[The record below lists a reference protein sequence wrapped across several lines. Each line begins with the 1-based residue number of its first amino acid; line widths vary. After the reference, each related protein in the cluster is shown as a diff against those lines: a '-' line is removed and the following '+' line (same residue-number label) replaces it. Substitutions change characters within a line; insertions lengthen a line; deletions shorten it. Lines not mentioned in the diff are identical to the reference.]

1 MIVSDQIDVIL
12 PPFPQQEKAL
22 EHAYEMINYLVLD
35 ENNEMIRI
43 KAVEYALAALM
54 YGSKMTNCDIVL
66 SLEGLRSSLLHIR
79 KQDRDRL
86 I

>member
-1 MIVSDQIDVIL
+1 MIVSDQIDVIF

-22 EHAYEMINYLVLD
+22 EHAYEMINYLVID